1 MTQDIN
7 SRFGRMELLAGNE
20 MMRRMAAMR
29 VALFGLGG
37 VGAAFFGWL
46 ADVRGINFVFEIST
60 LLPLLGIVAAFLP
73 DLKKIDRG

>member
-1 MTQDIN
+1 MSATI
-7 SRFGRMELLAGNE
+7 RP
-20 MMRRMAAMR
+20 
-29 VALFGLGG
+29 ALP
-37 VGAAFFGWL
+37 